1 MKKLIALLL
10 AVVMVLGLVAC
21 SAATETPS
29 TPSTETPSTE
39 TPSEKEPAAEEP
51 AADPAPA
58 EKQTI
63 VYWAQWSENETQAE
77 VLKDAIARFET
88 NNPEY
93 VVEVNW
99 AGRDVRDIMRT
110 SIDSGITID
119 IIESGYDRVLSQLG
133 EDYLIDL
140 TEYVAGTDF
149 EASISEGMASFSKG
163 FTTSG
168 ESWYYIPAQPFVGT
182 IFYNKAIFREAGIDK
197 LPETWSEFMDCCQKI
212 ADAGYAPITS
222 DDAYLECLYTA
233 YLGTMLGYDAVD
245 QMVNNMS
252 ADLWDV
258 DAVAQMANDFAAMAS
273 NGYFTEGTGSYVF
286 PSAQN
291 TEFAMGTTAMYY
303 NGSWLPNEVA
313 SITGDEFEW
322 GAMFFP
328 APDGAAGAYTTYTT
342 GCQFYAVPKT
352 AQNVEGA
359 VKLLAEF
366 TSVETQTDLLNKCQC
381 IPVIDGL
388 ELPASLA
395 DCGTLM
401 STATNAVPWCYS
413 SSISAEV
420 KAVITP
426 AFSQLVAGE
435 ITAEQFVENVVS
447 QMN

>member
-1 MKKLIALLL
+1 MKKLIAMLL
-10 AVVMVLGLVAC
+10 AVVMVLGLAAC
-21 SAATETPS
+21 GNTNTTPTEANTPTSAPEIKATEGQQ
-29 TPSTETPSTE
+29 ET
-39 TPSEKEPAAEEP
+39 
-51 AADPAPA
+51 

-63 VYWAQWSENETQAE
+63 VYWAQWSESETQAE
-77 VLKDAIARFET
+77 VLKDAIARFEA

-119 IIESGYDRVLSQLG
+119 IIESGYDRILAQLG
-133 EDYLIDL
+133 EDYLTDL
-140 TEYVAGTDF
+140 TEYMTGTEF
-149 EASISEGMASFSKG
+149 EASISEGMASFAKG
-163 FTTSG
+163 FTSTG
-168 ESWYYIPAQPFVGT
+168 NSWYYIPAQPFVGT
-182 IFYNKAIFREAGIDK
+182 IFYNKAIFRDAGIEK
-197 LPETWSEFMDCCQKI
+197 LPETWTEFMDCCQKI
-212 ADAGYAPITS
+212 VDAGYAPITS

-233 YLGTMLGYDAVD
+233 YLGTMLGYNTVD
-245 QMVNNMS
+245 EMVNNLS
-252 ADLWDV
+252 ADLWSV
-258 DAVAQMANDFAAMAS
+258 DAVTQMANDFAGMATS
-273 NGYFTEGTGSYVF
+273 GYFTEGTGSYVF

-303 NGSWLPNEVA
+303 NGSWLPNEVSA
-313 SITGDEFEW
+313 ITGDDFEW
-322 GAMFFP
+322 GAMYFP
-328 APDGAAGAYTTYTT
+328 VPDGATGAYTTYTT

-413 SSISAEV
+413 ASISAEV

-426 AFSQLVAGE
+426 AFSKLVAGE
-435 ITAEQFVENVVS
+435 ITGEQFVSEIVS

>member
-1 MKKLIALLL
+1 MKKLIAMLL
-10 AVVMVLGLVAC
+10 AVVMVLGLAAC
-21 SAATETPS
+21 GNTNTTPTEANTPTSAPEIKATEGQQ
-29 TPSTETPSTE
+29 ET
-39 TPSEKEPAAEEP
+39 
-51 AADPAPA
+51 

-63 VYWAQWSENETQAE
+63 VYWAQWSESEAQAE
-77 VLKDAIARFET
+77 VLKDAIARFEA

-119 IIESGYDRVLSQLG
+119 IIESGYDRILAQLG
-133 EDYLIDL
+133 EDYLTDL
-140 TEYVAGTDF
+140 TEYMTGTEF
-149 EASISEGMASFSKG
+149 EASISEGMASFAKG
-163 FTTSG
+163 FTSTG
-168 ESWYYIPAQPFVGT
+168 NSWYYIPAQPFVGT
-182 IFYNKAIFREAGIDK
+182 IFYNKAIFRDAGIEK
-197 LPETWSEFMDCCQKI
+197 LPETWTEFMDCCQKI
-212 ADAGYAPITS
+212 VDAGYAPITS

-233 YLGTMLGYDAVD
+233 YLGTMLGYNTVD
-245 QMVNNMS
+245 EMVNNLS
-252 ADLWDV
+252 ADLWSV
-258 DAVAQMANDFAAMAS
+258 DAVTQMANDFAGMATS
-273 NGYFTEGTGSYVF
+273 GYFTEGTGSYVF

-303 NGSWLPNEVA
+303 NGSWLPNEVSA
-313 SITGDEFEW
+313 ITGDDFEW
-322 GAMFFP
+322 GAMYFP
-328 APDGAAGAYTTYTT
+328 VPDGATGAYTTYTT

-413 SSISAEV
+413 ASISAEV

-426 AFSQLVAGE
+426 AFSKLVAGE
-435 ITAEQFVENVVS
+435 ITGEQFVSEIVS

>member
-1 MKKLIALLL
+1 MKKIIALLL
-10 AVVMVLGLVAC
+10 AAVMVLGLAAC
-21 SAATETPS
+21 GSSTTETPS
-29 TPSTETPSTE
+29 TTAATPEVQETVATEA
-39 TPSEKEPAAEEP
+39 AAEGTS
-51 AADPAPA
+51 
-58 EKQTI
+58 TI
-63 VYWAQWSENETQAE
+63 VYWAQWSENEAQAL
-77 VLKDAIARFET
+77 VLKDAIARFEA

-93 VVEVNW
+93 TVEVNW

-110 SIDSGITID
+110 SIDSGIQID
-119 IIESGYDRVLSQLG
+119 IIESGYDRILSQLG
-133 EDYLIDL
+133 EDYLVDL
-140 TEYVAGTDF
+140 TEYVAGTEF
-149 EASISEGMASFSKG
+149 EASISEGMASFAKG
-163 FTTSG
+163 FTSTG

-182 IFYNKAIFREAGIDK
+182 IFYNKAIFREAGIEK

-212 ADAGYAPITS
+212 LDAGYAPITS

-233 YLGTMLGYDAVD
+233 YLGTMLGMDTVD
-245 QMVNNMS
+245 EMVNNLS
-252 ADLWDV
+252 AELWSS
-258 DAVAQMANDFAAMAS
+258 DAVAQMAKDFAEMAS
-273 NGYFTEGTGSYVF
+273 KGYFTEGTGSYVF

-322 GAMFFP
+322 GAMYFP
-328 APDGAAGAYTTYTT
+328 VPDGATGAYTTYTT

-352 AQNVEGA
+352 AKNVEGA

-366 TSVETQTDLLNKCQC
+366 TSVETQTDLLNECQC

-388 ELPASLA
+388 ELPAALA

-420 KAVITP
+420 RAVLTP
-426 AFSQLVAGE
+426 SFSKLLAGE
-435 ITAEQFVENVVS
+435 ITADAFVEEVVS
-447 QMN
+447 QMQ

>member
-1 MKKLIALLL
+1 MKKIIALLL
-10 AVVMVLGLVAC
+10 AAVMVLGLAAC
-21 SAATETPS
+21 GSSTTETPS
-29 TPSTETPSTE
+29 TTAATPEVQEPVATEA
-39 TPSEKEPAAEEP
+39 AAEGTN
-51 AADPAPA
+51 
-58 EKQTI
+58 TI
-63 VYWAQWSENETQAE
+63 VYWAQWSENEAQAL
-77 VLKDAIARFET
+77 VLKDAIARFEA

-93 VVEVNW
+93 TVEVNW

-110 SIDSGITID
+110 SIDSGIQID
-119 IIESGYDRVLSQLG
+119 IIESGYDRILSQLG
-133 EDYLIDL
+133 EDYLVDL
-140 TEYVAGTDF
+140 TEYVAGTEF
-149 EASISEGMASFSKG
+149 EASISEGMASFAKG
-163 FTTSG
+163 FTSTG

-182 IFYNKAIFREAGIDK
+182 IFYNKAIFREAGIEK

-212 ADAGYAPITS
+212 LDAGYAPITS

-233 YLGTMLGYDAVD
+233 YLGTMLGMDTVD
-245 QMVNNMS
+245 EMVNNLS
-252 ADLWDV
+252 AELWSS
-258 DAVAQMANDFAAMAS
+258 DAVAQMAKDFAEMAS
-273 NGYFTEGTGSYVF
+273 KGYFTEGTGSYVF

-322 GAMFFP
+322 GAMYFP
-328 APDGAAGAYTTYTT
+328 VPDGATGAYTTYTT

-352 AQNVEGA
+352 AKNVEGA

-366 TSVETQTDLLNKCQC
+366 TSVETQTDLLNECQC

-388 ELPASLA
+388 ELPAALA

-420 KAVITP
+420 RAVLTP
-426 AFSQLVAGE
+426 SFSKLLAGE
-435 ITAEQFVENVVS
+435 ITADAFVEEVVS
-447 QMN
+447 QMQ